1 MPLSRPA
8 SEKRHPGSSQS
19 WRLPE
24 SLSSTL
30 TNTWVTPVCD
40 LLPET
45 PVSAK
50 PCGGI
55 SHLPPHSWSFFM
67 QAINNI
73 NLNSLVDTL
82 VSLSAAFILGG
93 LIGFERQYR
102 QRTAGLRTNVLVA
115 VGAAIFVDM
124 ANRLGGAEGA
134 VRVVAYVVSG
144 IGFLGAGVIM
154 REEGNVRGLN
164 TAATLWASAAVGA
177 CAGADLVLEALLGTL
192 FVLAANT
199 LLRPI
204 VNNINRQPLDVVSA
218 EVTNI
223 LYVIARRTQQT
234 AVLALLESELARCNY
249 PASDVDVRPF
259 GTEEV
264 EIEATLAVTSVDGDE
279 LDALVVRISRSTLVV
294 QAFWSP
300 STTE

>member
-1 MPLSRPA
+1 
-8 SEKRHPGSSQS
+8 
-19 WRLPE
+19 
-24 SLSSTL
+24 
-30 TNTWVTPVCD
+30 
-40 LLPET
+40 
-45 PVSAK
+45 
-50 PCGGI
+50 
-55 SHLPPHSWSFFM
+55 M
-67 QAINNI
+67 QALNNI
-73 NLNSLVDTL
+73 NLTSLVDTL

-93 LIGFERQYR
+93 LTGFERQYR

-177 CAGADLVLEALLGTL
+177 CAGADLILEALLGTL

-204 VNNINRQPLDVVSA
+204 VNNINRQPLDVISS
-218 EVTNI
+218 EVTYMV
-223 LYVIARRTQQT
+223 YVIARRHQQK
-234 AVLALLESELARCNY
+234 AVLALLEAELERSNY
-249 PASDVDVRPF
+249 PARDLDVHAF
-259 GTEEV
+259 GQDEV
-264 EIEATLAVTSVDGDE
+264 EIEGTLVATSVDGDE
-279 LDALVVRISRSTLVV
+279 LDALIARISTSTLVV